1 MSQDNK
7 SVNPRFDQ
15 IVDLSSYLE
24 TDSQDNSKEKKATQ
38 FSSYT
43 LSEAHDDLFHKSSFL
58 DGIKL
63 CASLQKFI
71 AGKDDSSRLYA
82 TPANAILLTDATAE
96 LIANG
101 EISDTEN

>member
-43 LSEAHDDLFHKSSFL
+43 LSEAHDDPKSSFL
-58 DGIKL
+58 DDPKL

-71 AGKDDSSRLYA
+71 ASKDDSSNLYA
-82 TPANAILLTDATAE
+82 TPANAILLTDTNAE

-101 EISDTEN
+101 EISDTEY